1 METSGPRTVRTMC
14 PMNCH
19 PTLCG
24 MLVDVEDGR
33 LLGVR
38 GDPDNPD
45 SRGFL
50 CVRGQASREI
60 VDNPRRLLHPLVR
73 ARRGEDAWRRA
84 SWDEALDPVAGRMRA
99 AGREAVGLW
108 SGHGLFAN
116 NYGTRVGSH
125 LLRRFA
131 NLWGCQWWH
140 PSMICWGLG
149 GFGLGLTGVLEAN
162 TKEDMGRHASLIVL
176 WGANL
181 ASQPN
186 TGPHL
191 AAARRRGARVVTID
205 VRETEAAAQSDEVV
219 LIRPGTDAA
228 LALAMMSVIIAEGL
242 HDAAF
247 VREPHR
253 RLRRAGRPRAGPRPR
268 LGRAHHRGVP
278 ADRIAALARRYATTR
293 PAMILL
299 GGSSMHKGGSGWQAA
314 RAVSCLPALAGHL
327 GVPGG
332 GLGPRHGAASH
343 GQALSDITLPERRP
357 PGTYVPNQMPRV
369 TEALVDGRVRVL
381 LLFGTNMLSSY
392 ADAERVA
399 TGLARADLVVSHD
412 LFWNDTARR
421 FADVVLPGTSWLE
434 ELGCKSTNT
443 HLYLM
448 PKVLEAPGEARPAA
462 WILRELARRLG
473 VDGLL
478 PVGHRRGPARRDPRP
493 PGDRPRD
500 GGRPPGRG
508 RDPRAADL
516 ARRPSHP
523 RLRDAVGQ
531 GRALLGAGGR
541 ARAPAPAGP
550 RARAGVSHP
559 LAFRQGRTLTQFH
572 GFYDHGQALPT
583 LARLD
588 PEPRLW
594 IAPADAAARGL
605 VDGAAIRVF
614 NERGAFDARAH
625 VTARVPAGTVWMR
638 DGWGGLNAVTSGDA
652 GHPGRRG
659 RPVPLR
665 GRSGRVRRRGGGRAD
680 LRKTRRLRPS
690 PSGEPFALPL
700 RKTMA
705 IASGTR
711 AVPRLPA

>member
-1 METSGPRTVRTMC
+1 METRDRERRTVRTMC

-24 MLVDVEDGR
+24 MLATVEDGR

-60 VDNPRRLLHPLVR
+60 IDNPRRLLYPLLR
-73 ARRGEDAWRRA
+73 ARRGEDAWRRV
-84 SWDEALDPVAGRMRA
+84 SWDDALDLVAGRMQTV
-99 AGREAVGLW
+99 GREAVGLW

-116 NYGTRVGSH
+116 NYGTRIGSH

-162 TKEDMGRHASLIVL
+162 TKEDMGAHARLILL

-191 AAARRRGARVVTID
+191 TSARRRGAHVVTID
-205 VRETEAAAQSDEVV
+205 VRETEAAGQSDELV

-228 LALAMMSVIIAEGL
+228 LALAMMSVIIGEGL
-242 HDAAF
+242 HDADF
-247 VREPHR
+247 VARHTVGFDLLAAHVR
-253 RLRRAGRPRAGPRPR
+253 GLGPEWAAPIT
-268 LGRAHHRGVP
+268 GVS
-278 ADRIAALARRYATTR
+278 ADRITALARRYATTR

-299 GGSSMHKGGSGWQAA
+299 GGSSMHKGGSGWQGA
-314 RAVSCLPALAGHL
+314 RAVGCLPALAGQL

-332 GLGPRHGAASH
+332 GFGPRHGAASH
-343 GQALSDITLPERRP
+343 GQALSDISAPERRP

-369 TEALVDGRVRVL
+369 TEALTQGGVRVL
-381 LLFGTNMLSSY
+381 LLFGTDMLSSY
-392 ADAERVA
+392 ADAGRLAE
-399 TGLARADLVVSHD
+399 GLARADLVVSHD
-412 LFWNDTARR
+412 LFLNDTARE
-421 FADVVLPGTSWLE
+421 FADVVLPGTAWLE

-448 PKVLEAPGEARPAA
+448 PKVLEPAGETRPAA

-473 VDGLL
+473 VADFYPWATDEGPLDAILDHPATGHATVAALRAEGGIRALRISHVGHPTHAYATPSGKVELHSARAVTLGLPPL
-478 PVGHRRGPARRDPRP
+478 PVYEP
-493 PGDRPRD
+493 
-500 GGRPPGRG
+500 
-508 RDPRAADL
+508 
-516 ARRPSHP
+516 
-523 RLRDAVGQ
+523 LRQ
-531 GRALLGAGGR
+531 
-541 ARAPAPAGP
+541 
-550 RARAGVSHP
+550 STYP

-572 GFYDHGQALPT
+572 GFYDHGRALPT

-605 VDGAAIRVF
+605 TDGAAIRVF
-614 NERGAFDARAH
+614 NQRGAFAARAH

-638 DGWGGLNAVTSGDA
+638 DGWGGLNVVTSGEAVVPDDA
-652 GHPGRRG
+652 
-659 RPVPLR
+659 V
-665 GRSGRVRRRGGGRAD
+665 D
-680 LRKTRRLRPS
+680 LF
-690 PSGEPFALPL
+690 PFA
-700 RKTMA
+700 A
-705 IASGTR
+705 GQAAFDA
-711 AVPRLPA
+711 AVEVGPA